1 MFKRKLTALDYP
13 KPTEDFSDEPSF
25 RKMIVWLEDQ
35 KIRHYKIEDRVE
47 LRNIDSP
54 NWEAA
59 GQKYLTDV
67 GSPYA
72 VSERLSLLDWL
83 MGFAI
88 GLEYGDNAEKYRK
101 APTAAAA
108 KKDGSTG
115 TVLDNV
121 DFNSADFKA
130 GIASLAKLL
139 NIPPHPDHLV
149 VLRAINIL
157 ITERL
162 TKEAI
167 ERSQRDTSS
176 AGIPRIPLEKIDL
189 GFETSDWMVQEAA
202 KILRLLHINELRD
215 LQNLA
220 NEAIVAVQTLTANPK
235 TDSKLGKV
243 GQS

>member
-1 MFKRKLTALDYP
+1 MFKRKLIALDYP
-13 KPTEDFSDEPSF
+13 KPTEDFSDDASF

-35 KIRHYKIEDRVE
+35 KIRHYKIEDRTE
-47 LRNIDSP
+47 LRDTESP
-54 NWEAA
+54 NWESAA
-59 GQKYLTDV
+59 QKYLADIF
-67 GSPYA
+67 SPYPI
-72 VSERLSLLDWL
+72 SERPSLLDWL

-101 APTAAAA
+101 APTVAA

-115 TVLDNV
+115 TILDNV

-130 GIASLAKLL
+130 GVASLAKLL
-139 NIPPHPDHLV
+139 NIPPHSDHLV
-149 VLRAINIL
+149 VLRAVNIL

-167 ERSQRDTSS
+167 ERSQKDTSS
-176 AGIPRIPLEKIDL
+176 AGAPRLPLDKVDL
-189 GFETSDWMVQEAA
+189 GFEISDLVVQEAA
-202 KILRLLHINELRD
+202 KVLRLLHIKELRD
-215 LQNLA
+215 LQSLA
-220 NEAIVAVQTLTANPK
+220 NEAIVAVQTITANPK